1 MESIMRFSGWVSVL
15 VLGLVVAAP
24 ASAGKLYKWVDEKG
38 NVHFSDKVPPEAAKL
53 AREEKNPAGITV
65 KEVAR
70 AKTQEELAAE
80 AAQRVKEDEARKLA
94 EAQAQADRALTL
106 SYTTEDDLIRA
117 RDQELGVID
126 SNMATAKLTIA
137 SQEKNLSD
145 LLAHAADF
153 ERNKKPVPQTVADSI
168 ATVRAQIEVQQK
180 TLKEREGSKES
191 VRLDYDAK
199 LLRWRELTAKTRKDA
214 VPAAAA
220 Q

>member
-1 MESIMRFSGWVSVL
+1 MRVSVWVPLL
-15 VLGLVVAAP
+15 VLGLAIAAP

-53 AREEKNPAGITV
+53 AHKEMNQSGITV

-80 AAQRVKEDEARKLA
+80 AAQKIKDEEARKIA
-94 EAQAQADRALTL
+94 EAQAQADRALML
-106 SYTTEDDLIRA
+106 SYTTVDDLIRA

-126 SNMATAKLTIA
+126 SNMATAKLTMA

-153 ERNKKPVPQTVADSI
+153 ERSKKPVPQAVNDSI
-168 ATVRAQIEVQQK
+168 AHVRAQIEAQQK
-180 TLKEREGSKES
+180 SLIERESTKEA
-191 VRLDYDAK
+191 VRKDYEAK
-199 LLRWRELTAKTRKDA
+199 QLRWHELSARNANT
-214 VPAAAA
+214 PA

>member
-1 MESIMRFSGWVSVL
+1 MRVSTWLSVL
-15 VLGLVVAAP
+15 VLGLVAAAP

-53 AREEKNPAGITV
+53 AREEMNPAGITV

-80 AAQRVKEDEARKLA
+80 AEQRAKDDEARKLA

-106 SYTTEDDLIRA
+106 SYTTVDDLIRA

-153 ERNKKPVPQTVADSI
+153 ERSKKPVPQNVADSI
-168 ATVRAQIEVQQK
+168 ANVRAQIEVQQK
-180 TLKEREGSKES
+180 TLKEREGAKDS
-191 VRLDYDAK
+191 VRLDYEAK
-199 LLRWRELTAKTRKDA
+199 LQRWRELTTKSRKES
-214 VPAAAA
+214 VPAAPAA

>member
-1 MESIMRFSGWVSVL
+1 MRVSVWVPLL
-15 VLGLVVAAP
+15 VLGLAIAAP
-24 ASAGKLYKWVDEKG
+24 ASAGKLYTWVDEKG

-53 AREEKNPAGITV
+53 AHKEMNQSGITV

-80 AAQRVKEDEARKLA
+80 AAQKIKDEEARKIA
-94 EAQAQADRALTL
+94 EAQAQADRALML
-106 SYTTEDDLIRA
+106 SYTTVDDLIRA

-126 SNMATAKLTIA
+126 SNMATAKLTMA

-153 ERNKKPVPQTVADSI
+153 ERSKKPVPQAVNDSI
-168 ATVRAQIEVQQK
+168 AHVRAQIEAQQK
-180 TLKEREGSKES
+180 SLIERESTKES
-191 VRLDYDAK
+191 VRKDYEAK
-199 LLRWRELTAKTRKDA
+199 QLRWHELSARNANT
-214 VPAAAA
+214 PA